1 MCAALG
7 LHVPDRRT
15 VSEPVMSDIDPQL
28 QMLAERIGDQVAIHL
43 IERLRQGE
51 LPVAPEYL
59 TAFQVAQLTGFTPK
73 GLETMRA
80 KRKGPQFMKV
90 GTSVRY
96 RAADVRQWMD
106 AGGDA

>member
-1 MCAALG
+1 MSVDPALM
-7 LHVPDRRT
+7 
-15 VSEPVMSDIDPQL
+15 E
-28 QMLAERIGDQVAIHL
+28 LAERIGDQIAIRL
-43 IERLRQGE
+43 VERLRRGE

-80 KRKGPQFMKV
+80 KRLGPPYMKI

-96 RAADVRQWMD
+96 RAADVRAWMD

>member
-1 MCAALG
+1 MTNL
-7 LHVPDRRT
+7 
-15 VSEPVMSDIDPQL
+15 DPQL
-28 QMLAERIGDQVAIHL
+28 QKLAEQISDHVAIRL
-43 IERLRQGE
+43 VERLRRGE

-80 KRKGPQFMKV
+80 KRLGPPYMKV
-90 GTSVRY
+90 GNSVRY
-96 RAADVRQWMD
+96 RAADVRAWMD

>member
-1 MCAALG
+1 M
-7 LHVPDRRT
+7 
-15 VSEPVMSDIDPQL
+15 E
-28 QMLAERIGDQVAIHL
+28 LAQRIGDQIAVRL
-43 IERLRQGE
+43 VERLRQGE

-59 TAFQVAQLTGFTPK
+59 TSFQVAQLTGFTPK

-80 KRKGPQFMKV
+80 KRTGPKYMKV

-96 RAADVRQWMD
+96 RAADVRAWMD

>member
-1 MCAALG
+1 MSVDPALM
-7 LHVPDRRT
+7 
-15 VSEPVMSDIDPQL
+15 E
-28 QMLAERIGDQVAIHL
+28 LAERIGDQIAIRL
-43 IERLRQGE
+43 VERLRRGE

-80 KRKGPQFMKV
+80 KRLGPPYMKV
-90 GTSVRY
+90 GNSVRY
-96 RAADVRQWMD
+96 RAAEVRAWMD

>member
-1 MCAALG
+1 MSVDPALM
-7 LHVPDRRT
+7 
-15 VSEPVMSDIDPQL
+15 E
-28 QMLAERIGDQVAIHL
+28 LAERIGDQIAIRL
-43 IERLRQGE
+43 VERLRRGE

-80 KRKGPQFMKV
+80 KRLGPPYMKV
-90 GTSVRY
+90 GNSVRY
-96 RAADVRQWMD
+96 RAADVRAWMD

>member
-1 MCAALG
+1 M
-7 LHVPDRRT
+7 
-15 VSEPVMSDIDPQL
+15 SEIDPQL

-96 RAADVRQWMD
+96 RAADVRAWMD

>member
-1 MCAALG
+1 MSVDPAL
-7 LHVPDRRT
+7 L
-15 VSEPVMSDIDPQL
+15 E
-28 QMLAERIGDQVAIHL
+28 LAERIGDHVAIRL
-43 IERLRQGE
+43 VERLRRGE

-80 KRKGPQFMKV
+80 KRLGPPYMKV
-90 GTSVRY
+90 GNSVRY
-96 RAADVRQWMD
+96 RAADVRAWMD

>member
-1 MCAALG
+1 MTEL
-7 LHVPDRRT
+7 
-15 VSEPVMSDIDPQL
+15 DPQL
-28 QMLAERIGDQVAIHL
+28 QLLAERIGDQAAIRL
-43 IERLRQGE
+43 AERLRQGE

-80 KRKGPQFMKV
+80 KRVGPAYIKV

-96 RAADVRQWMD
+96 RLADVRSWME

>member
-1 MCAALG
+1 
-7 LHVPDRRT
+7 
-15 VSEPVMSDIDPQL
+15 MSDIDPQL
-28 QMLAERIGDQVAIHL
+28 QMLAEQISDHVAIRL
-43 IERLRQGE
+43 VERLRQGE

-80 KRKGPQFMKV
+80 KRTGPKYMKV

-96 RAADVRQWMD
+96 RAADVRAWMD